1 MNYALFPIMC
11 VQVPTTWWWEGK
23 TISPASADWWPVRLT
38 KLVESL
44 PQSAGVGST
53 LQSVTL
59 LSQRGKPEHGQ
70 WLFRP
75 LGQRRSQPDCARFV
89 QLGGWP
95 PLRRAVRRGTQW
107 VDTRNRGHP
116 RKEGRSMNRP
126 LTAFLPSPSSQAR
139 GSTCKVRLRFS
150 LS

>member
-44 PQSAGVGST
+44 PQSAGVGSI
-53 LQSVTL
+53 LQSVT
-59 LSQRGKPEHGQ
+59 SPQSAGEATT
-70 WLFRP
+70 RP
-75 LGQRRSQPDCARFV
+75 VVSAPQSAGEARTRPVAFSPPRSAAEDCARFV

-95 PLRRAVRRGTQW
+95 PLRRTVTRGIQG
-107 VDTRNRGHP
+107 DGHNRAEHH
-116 RKEGRSMNRP
+116 EGR
-126 LTAFLPSPSSQAR
+126 
-139 GSTCKVRLRFS
+139 GRFS
-150 LS
+150 DPTGRFERLTS